1 MKQNNT
7 RMTRM
12 GLNFGVAERPLHG
25 EDRALVVPGIGLF
38 GVFDGLGGEGGGA
51 EAAEIA
57 CLTVEASC
65 QGTEPSLQALVKA
78 ITDAQHAVVGAGPS
92 HGYTTATVCWINEKL
107 MHWVSLGDSRIYLQS
122 RGGRLAMVSRDEGH
136 GNIVDNYLG
145 ENWRWHGVQQRQSV
159 AVAPGD
165 RIVLVTDGVTGDW
178 DPDLL
183 SEGDL
188 EQAIG
193 SLDAEAAA
201 RRLIEVARKS
211 DDRTAIVVDFTD
223 SDARGHN

>member
-1 MKQNNT
+1 MELSF
-7 RMTRM
+7 
-12 GLNFGVAERPLHG
+12 GLAERPLHG

-57 CLTVEASC
+57 CLTVGASC
-65 QGTEPSLQALVKA
+65 QGTEPSLRALVNA
-78 ITDAQHAVVGAGPS
+78 ITDAQYAVVGPGS
-92 HGYTTATVCWINEKL
+92 GNGYTTATVCWIKERL
-107 MHWVSLGDSRIYLQS
+107 MHWISLGDSRIHLQS
-122 RGGRLAMVSRDEGH
+122 RGGRLVMVSRDEGH

-145 ENWRWHGVQQRQSV
+145 ERWRWRGVQQRQSV

-178 DPDLL
+178 EPDLL

-188 EQAIG
+188 EQAVAG
-193 SLDAEAAA
+193 LDARQAAQ
-201 RRLIEVARKS
+201 RLIEVARKS
-211 DDRTAIVVDFTD
+211 DDRTAIVVDLID
-223 SDARGHN
+223 ADARWHN

>member
-1 MKQNNT
+1 
-7 RMTRM
+7 M
-12 GLNFGVAERPLHG
+12 GLSFGLAERPLHG

-38 GVFDGLGGEGGGA
+38 GVFDGLGGEGGGG

-57 CLTVEASC
+57 YLTVEARC

-78 ITDAQHAVVGAGPS
+78 ITDAQHAVVGAGPT
-92 HGYTTATVCWINEKL
+92 HGYTTATVCWINENL
-107 MHWVSLGDSRIYLQS
+107 MHWVSLGDSRIYVQAG
-122 RGGRLAMVSRDEGH
+122 GGRLAIVSQDEGH

-145 ENWRWHGVQQRQSV
+145 ERWRWRGVQQRQSV

-178 DPDLL
+178 EPDLL

-188 EQAIG
+188 EQAIAG
-193 SLDAEAAA
+193 LDAEAAA
-201 RRLIEVARKS
+201 QRLIEVGRKS
-211 DDRTAIVVDFTD
+211 DDRTAIVVDVTD
-223 SDARGHN
+223 PEAGHT

>member
-1 MKQNNT
+1 MAL
-7 RMTRM
+7 RV
-12 GLNFGVAERPLHG
+12 GVAERPLHG

-57 CLTVEASC
+57 CLTVEACCRS
-65 QGTEPSLQALVKA
+65 TEPSLQALVQA

-92 HGYTTATVCWINEKL
+92 SGYTTATVCWINEEL

-122 RGGRLAMVSRDEGH
+122 RGGRLAMVSRDEGY
-136 GNIVDNYLG
+136 GNVVDNYLG
-145 ENWRWHGVQQRQSV
+145 ERWRWRGVQQKQSI

-165 RIVLVTDGVTGDW
+165 RILLVTDGITGDW
-178 DPDLL
+178 EPDLL

-188 EQAIG
+188 EQAIAG
-193 SLDAEAAA
+193 LDAEAAA
-201 RRLIEVARKS
+201 QRLIEVARKS
-211 DDRTAIVVDFTD
+211 DDRTAIVVDLTD
-223 SDARGHN
+223 PEDKHN